1 MRNKIVKSF
10 LLLGTLLSISASL
23 ASCGESSKDVIGVS
37 LPNQSTSLN
46 VGIGNQV
53 AKIFPDYE
61 VKVQSADDNATNQK
75 QQVETFITMGVKMIV
90 LAPVEIKTIEETLV
104 KARNAGIKVVVS
116 GASDISEDSYDAV
129 TVSNE
134 YLVGNDVALLAK
146 HWAEAKFTDS
156 SEFDTLIL
164 ESTLG
169 ADPILRSKGMKSI
182 SDPYLKNGDGDY
194 VDASGNKVSEA
205 NKISN
210 PCYSELVANSN
221 IYNIQMGTDSDG
233 KTLVSTAIL
242 EHPNIK
248 LIMMYG
254 SLFASGGSQYIVDT
268 YPNNLKD
275 YGIFG
280 GGVSGNDGYTF

>member
-116 GASDISEDSYDAV
+116 GASEIGRAHV
-129 TVSNE
+129 
-134 YLVGNDVALLAK
+134 
-146 HWAEAKFTDS
+146 
-156 SEFDTLIL
+156 
-164 ESTLG
+164 
-169 ADPILRSKGMKSI
+169 
-182 SDPYLKNGDGDY
+182 
-194 VDASGNKVSEA
+194 
-205 NKISN
+205 
-210 PCYSELVANSN
+210 
-221 IYNIQMGTDSDG
+221 
-233 KTLVSTAIL
+233 
-242 EHPNIK
+242 
-248 LIMMYG
+248 
-254 SLFASGGSQYIVDT
+254 
-268 YPNNLKD
+268 
-275 YGIFG
+275 
-280 GGVSGNDGYTF
+280 